1 MSDTKL
7 TPAGLSALMCARI
20 CHDLVSP
27 VGALGTALEVLGDD
41 ANADM
46 HEDAMN
52 LVKSSA
58 RQASAKL
65 QYLRLAFGAGGSA
78 PGMIGVAELIKLADG
93 VYGEGKVTLVWDAKV
108 SVVEK
113 TAARLLLNLIMLGV
127 NSIPF
132 GGELHI
138 TPEESDDTVTLTLKA
153 TGNKARLADFV
164 PITFAGKAPDI
175 GFDGRTIQP
184 FYAGMIVREAKGQI
198 DARFDNDVVTLS
210 ATLPKVVAV

>member
-1 MSDTKL
+1 MSETKL

-41 ANADM
+41 ANAEM

-65 QYLRLAFGAGGSA
+65 QFLRLAFGAGGSA

-93 VYGEGKVTLVWDAKV
+93 VYGEGKANLVWDSKV
-108 SVVEK
+108 SVLEK
-113 TAARLLLNLIMLGV
+113 TAARLLLNMIMLGV

-132 GGELHI
+132 GGDLHI
-138 TPEESDDTVTLTLKA
+138 TPEDHDDTVSLTLKA
-153 TGNKARLADFV
+153 SGNKARLADFV
-164 PITFAGKAPDI
+164 PITFAGKAPEI

-184 FYAGMIVREAKGQI
+184 FYAGMIVREAKGKI
-198 DARFDNDVVTLS
+198 DASFDDGVVTLK
-210 ATLPKVVAV
+210 AVLPKVVAI

>member
-1 MSDTKL
+1 
-7 TPAGLSALMCARI
+7 MCARI

-78 PGMIGVAELIKLADG
+78 PGMLGVAELIKLADG
-93 VYGEGKVTLVWDAKV
+93 VYGEGKVNLVWDSKV
-108 SVVEK
+108 SVLEK
-113 TAARLLLNLIMLGV
+113 TAARLLLNMIMLGV

-132 GGELHI
+132 GGDLHI
-138 TPEESDDTVTLTLKA
+138 TPEDHGDTVSLTLKA
-153 TGNKARLADFV
+153 SGNKARLADFV
-164 PITFAGKAPDI
+164 PITFAGKAPEI

-184 FYAGMIVREAKGQI
+184 FYAGMIAREAKGQI
-198 DARFDNDVVTLS
+198 EASFDDGVVTLK
-210 ATLPKVVAV
+210 AVLPKVVVL